1 MKLYIVTMQTGPD
14 FFKELVF
21 AADFDGATE
30 TTEAR
35 FDNAKAVNVRRAACH
50 PSGNLDNIARQR

>member
-21 AADFDGATE
+21 ALDFDGAKE
-30 TTEAR
+30 TAELR
-35 FDNAKAVNVRRAACH
+35 FDDAKCVNIRRAASH
-50 PSGNLDNIARQR
+50 PGN